1 MSTGQVVWCLAV
13 LTFAAFVQS
22 VGGFGFAL
30 MAVPLSAIV
39 IDLTTAVIA
48 VSIASVINVTLLLW
62 RTYTDIDRGL
72 AWRFNLPSLFGM
84 PLGIAV
90 LVYVPQRELKVV
102 LGVVIIV
109 ATLLLMRGVRRVT
122 PRKWVEVLAGWI
134 SGVLATST
142 GTNGPPLVMAAQM
155 RGLDADTFRATL
167 SFTFVVSGPISLVF
181 FAVAG
186 RMSQAAIALALGS
199 IPLIVLGQ
207 QLGLRVRPRV
217 HGTTFER
224 LVYVLLLLSGIS
236 VAGSGFF
243 S

>member
-1 MSTGQVVWCLAV
+1 
-13 LTFAAFVQS
+13 
-22 VGGFGFAL
+22 
-30 MAVPLSAIV
+30 
-39 IDLTTAVIA
+39 
-48 VSIASVINVTLLLW
+48 
-62 RTYTDIDRGL
+62 
-72 AWRFNLPSLFGM
+72 
-84 PLGIAV
+84 
-90 LVYVPQRELKVV
+90 
-102 LGVVIIV
+102 
-109 ATLLLMRGVRRVT
+109 
-122 PRKWVEVLAGWI
+122 
-134 SGVLATST
+134 
-142 GTNGPPLVMAAQM
+142 MAAQM